1 MKKPCS
7 EMFCLRNQDITD
19 AKAFFYLFF
28 MSNSGLLSSDI
39 IYSDTNNTLKSGD
52 YYFIGFNPGGEQDR
66 NITLRDAIQNLDRD
80 HSIYLVPYRQHLN
93 SGKLEKLQKRFQKL
107 FEVLDIDPHS
117 VFCTNLIFEASRN
130 ISELENISYKINIFW
145 KAHLKFLDIIK
156 PKVIICNGN
165 GSLSSYSY
173 ILTLLK
179 DQVETKE
186 SKCAG
191 HGNWKIKSC
200 SGDINGK
207 NYLVIGIPHLSY
219 YAPSISSQ
227 RKLDAIKFLKD
238 QIHSA

>member
-1 MKKPCS
+1 MGSKIS
-7 EMFCLRNQDITD
+7 LI
-19 AKAFFYLFF
+19 
-28 MSNSGLLSSDI
+28 
-39 IYSDTNNTLKSGD
+39 
-52 YYFIGFNPGGEQDR
+52 
-66 NITLRDAIQNLDRD
+66 
-80 HSIYLVPYRQHLN
+80 
-93 SGKLEKLQKRFQKL
+93 
-107 FEVLDIDPHS
+107 S
-117 VFCTNLIFEASRN
+117 VVQ
-130 ISELENISYKINIFW
+130 ISWSTS
-145 KAHLKFLDIIK
+145 HLKFLDIIK